1 MTENIIVALI
11 ALAATVLGSFAGGI
25 ASSSLTRY
33 RIKELEKK
41 VDKHNSVV
49 ERMTIAE
56 EKIKIVNSRIHDIE
70 EFERMFQLHQRNGD

>member
-11 ALAATVLGSFAGGI
+11 ALAAAILGSFTGGI

-56 EKIKIVNSRIHDIE
+56 EKIKIVNSRIYDIE
-70 EFERMFQLHQRNGD
+70 EFERMF